1 MNVSEPDWA
10 YVTRSLVKVV
20 AVASA
25 LFLALVVADRV
36 LWVFV
41 GFDDERTA
49 LVYGTAARV
58 VNPDKRLTY
67 GYSDGGGQLGTTY
80 TLRGEPRRAG
90 PGEDR
95 KEYEITEDLFGAVRA
110 PSFDGPSGSLA
121 DTVDSVGWEELGA
134 DRQLTEEARK
144 AIDALPQTLRAVA
157 VLEFTH
163 SMTTEQLVAFN
174 RRHELCGGGDV
185 SYIYSPYYYDD
196 SSGDPPLSAVVWN
209 RGMPKEPWEDF
220 TYECVTEP
228 EAALA
233 EFRRWVGLLRSG
245 DDLEEF
251 GLSHG
256 SLTETA
262 KEGVVYGL
270 VIDGWTLADLRKL
283 LDDPEVRTVNLT
295 DVAFDLG

>member
-1 MNVSEPDWA
+1 MNTREPDWA
-10 YVTRSLVKVV
+10 YVVRSLAKVLV
-20 AVASA
+20 IAST
-25 LFLALVVADRV
+25 LFLALNVAERG
-36 LWVFV
+36 LWLFG

-58 VNPDKRLTY
+58 ANPDKRLTY
-67 GYSDGGGQLGTTY
+67 GHSDGGVLETTY

-90 PGEDR
+90 PSEDR
-95 KEYEITEDLFGAVRA
+95 KEYEITEDLFGAVGA
-110 PSFDGPSGSLA
+110 SSFDGPSGSLA
-121 DTVDSVGWEELGA
+121 DTIDSVDWELGV
-134 DRQLTEEARK
+134 DKQLTEEARK
-144 AIDALPQTLRAVA
+144 TIDALPQALRAVA

-163 SMTTEQLVAFN
+163 TMTTGQLVAFN
-174 RRHELCGGGDV
+174 RRHELCGGGDI

-209 RGMPKEPWEDF
+209 RGLTKKLWEDL
-220 TYECVTEP
+220 TYRCETEP

-233 EFRRWVGLLRSG
+233 EFRRWVGLLDDG

-251 GLSHG
+251 ELSHG
-256 SLTETA
+256 SLTGTA
-262 KEGVVYGL
+262 KEGVAYGL
-270 VIDGWTLADLRKL
+270 VVDSWKLADLRRL